1 MRLSGQLRSEERKF
15 LTEVSAQPVGPI
27 FKGQEIQGMNYHYT
41 LHNTPQERRSYLL
54 RGGSL
59 KSLINCYHKIK

>member
-1 MRLSGQLRSEERKF
+1 MRLSGQSRSEERQF
-15 LTEVSAQPVGPI
+15 LTEVSGQPVGPI
-27 FKGQEIQGMNYHYT
+27 FKGQEIQGRNCHYT

-59 KSLINCYHKIK
+59 KSLINCYYQ